1 MRMIKVDG
9 RPTRLRRFRVRLLV
23 LSEVPAQY
31 ASVTVELLAANFLDA
46 QEQIAAGY
54 LSLAEDGRRK
64 AEEGK
69 TVQAELDAVLGPE
82 L

>member
-46 QEQIAAGY
+46 QERVAA
-54 LSLAEDGRRK
+54 LFKSELVD
-64 AEEGK
+64 EERGLEVTEVDRTK
-69 TVQAELDAVLGPE
+69 YA
-82 L
+82 

>member
-46 QEQIAAGY
+46 QERVAALFKGE
-54 LSLAEDGRRK
+54 LVD
-64 AEEGK
+64 EERGLEVTEVERTK
-69 TVQAELDAVLGPE
+69 YA
-82 L
+82 